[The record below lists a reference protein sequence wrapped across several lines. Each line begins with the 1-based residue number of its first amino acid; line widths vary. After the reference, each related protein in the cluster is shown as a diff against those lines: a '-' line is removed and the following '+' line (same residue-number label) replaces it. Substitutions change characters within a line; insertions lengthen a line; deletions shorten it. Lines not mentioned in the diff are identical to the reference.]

1 MKKMFKNKMLCN
13 SYSVRRALCVLT
25 ALLALCMHP
34 ATAVAADEYPSR
46 PVRLLVPNPPGGGSD
61 AVARILAQKLGER
74 LSQQF
79 VVDNRAGGG
88 GIIANET
95 VAHANPDG
103 YTLLLAF
110 IGPVTIS
117 PALTKVPYDSVR
129 DFAPVSLVAAGQYM
143 LVLHPSVPAKSLKDF
158 VAYAKANPGKIN
170 YASAGNGSPLHLA
183 AELFKA
189 RAGVNM
195 VHVPYKGG
203 GPATAAILAG
213 EVQAVFGSLTSVV
226 PQIKAGKLTP
236 IGVTGAKRSTLAP
249 EYATIAELGY
259 PGFEMTSWYGVLL
272 PAKSPPAVT
281 AKLNAGINEA
291 LRAKDVTDNLR
302 RQGLDATGSTP
313 EAFAAHIK
321 TELAK
326 WAQVVKD
333 ANIKAD

>member
-1 MKKMFKNKMLCN
+1 MFKNKYLYN
-13 SYSVRRALCVLT
+13 FYA
-25 ALLALCMHP
+25 ALLALMPLLC
-34 ATAVAADEYPSR
+34 ATSAQAAVGDDYPSR

-74 LSQQF
+74 LNQQF

-95 VAHANPDG
+95 VARANPDG

-110 IGPVTIS
+110 IGPVAIS
-117 PALTKVPYDSVR
+117 PALTKVPYDSVK
-129 DFAPVSLVAAGQYM
+129 DFAPVALVAAGQYM
-143 LVLHPSVPAKSLKDF
+143 LVLHPSVPAKTLKDF
-158 VAYAKANPGKIN
+158 VVYAKANPGKIN

-226 PQIKAGKLTP
+226 PQIKAGKLTA

-281 AKLNAGINEA
+281 AKLNAGINES
-291 LRAKDVTDNLR
+291 LQAKDVIDSLK
-302 RQGLDATGSTP
+302 RQGLDATGGTP
-313 EAFAAHIK
+313 EVFAAHIK
-321 TELAK
+321 SELAK
-326 WAQVVKD
+326 WAKVVKD
-333 ANIKAD
+333 AGIKAD

>member
-1 MKKMFKNKMLCN
+1 MFKNKYLYN
-13 SYSVRRALCVLT
+13 FSA
-25 ALLALCMHP
+25 ALLALMSLLC
-34 ATAVAADEYPSR
+34 ATSAQAAVGDDYPSR

-74 LSQQF
+74 LNQQF

-95 VAHANPDG
+95 VARANPDG

-110 IGPVTIS
+110 IGPVAIS
-117 PALTKVPYDSVR
+117 PALTKVPYDSVK
-129 DFAPVSLVAAGQYM
+129 DFAPVALVAAGQYM

-226 PQIKAGKLTP
+226 PQIKAGKLTA

-281 AKLNAGINEA
+281 AKLNAGINES
-291 LRAKDVTDNLR
+291 LQAKEVIDSLK
-302 RQGLDATGSTP
+302 RQGLDATGGTP
-313 EAFAAHIK
+313 EVFAAHIK
-321 TELAK
+321 SELAK
-326 WAQVVKD
+326 WAKVVKD
-333 ANIKAD
+333 AGIKVD

>member
-1 MKKMFKNKMLCN
+1 MFKNKYL
-13 SYSVRRALCVLT
+13 YFTFALCTSTTL
-25 ALLALCMHP
+25 LLATP
-34 ATAVAADEYPSR
+34 VQAAGDEYPSR

-74 LSQQF
+74 MSQQF

-95 VAHANPDG
+95 VARANPDG
-103 YTLLLAF
+103 YTLLLGF
-110 IGPVTIS
+110 IGPMVIS
-117 PALTKVPYDSVR
+117 PALTKVPYDSVK

-143 LVLHPSVPAKSLKDF
+143 LVLHPSVPVKSLKDF
-158 VAYAKANPGKIN
+158 VTYAKANPGKIN

-213 EVQAVFGSLTSVV
+213 EVQAVFGSITSVL
-226 PQIKAGKLTP
+226 PQVKAGKLTP
-236 IGVTGAKRSTLAP
+236 MGVTGATRSPIAT
-249 EYATIAELGY
+249 EYPTIAELGY
-259 PGFEMTSWYGVLL
+259 PGFAMTSWYGVLL
-272 PAKSPPAVT
+272 PARAPQAVIT
-281 AKLNAGINEA
+281 RLNGAIVAA
-291 LRAKDVTDNLR
+291 LQERDAIDNLK
-302 RQGLDATGSTP
+302 RQGLDATGGTP

-321 TELAK
+321 AELAK
-326 WAQVVKD
+326 WAKVVKD

>member
-1 MKKMFKNKMLCN
+1 MFKNKYLYN
-13 SYSVRRALCVLT
+13 FSA
-25 ALLALCMHP
+25 ALLALMPLLC
-34 ATAVAADEYPSR
+34 ATSAQAAVGDDYPSR

-74 LSQQF
+74 LNQQF

-95 VAHANPDG
+95 VARANPDG

-110 IGPVTIS
+110 IGPVAIS
-117 PALTKVPYDSVR
+117 PALTKVPYDSVK
-129 DFAPVSLVAAGQYM
+129 DFAPVALVAAGQYM

-226 PQIKAGKLTP
+226 PQIKAGKLTA

-281 AKLNAGINEA
+281 AKLNAGINES
-291 LRAKDVTDNLR
+291 LQAKDVIDSLK
-302 RQGLDATGSTP
+302 RQGLDATGGAP
-313 EAFAAHIK
+313 EVFAAHIK
-321 TELAK
+321 SELAK
-326 WAQVVKD
+326 WAKVVKD
-333 ANIKAD
+333 AGIKVD

>member
-1 MKKMFKNKMLCN
+1 MFKNKYLYN
-13 SYSVRRALCVLT
+13 FYA
-25 ALLALCMHP
+25 ALLALMPLLC
-34 ATAVAADEYPSR
+34 ATSAQAAVGDDYPSR

-74 LSQQF
+74 LNQQF

-95 VAHANPDG
+95 VARANPDG

-110 IGPVTIS
+110 IGPVAIS
-117 PALTKVPYDSVR
+117 PALTKVPYDSVK
-129 DFAPVSLVAAGQYM
+129 DFAPVALAAAGQYM

-158 VAYAKANPGKIN
+158 VAHVKANPGKIN

-226 PQIKAGKLTP
+226 PQIKAGKLTA

-281 AKLNAGINEA
+281 AKLNAGINES
-291 LRAKDVTDNLR
+291 LQAKDVIDSLK
-302 RQGLDATGSTP
+302 RQGLDATGGTH
-313 EAFAAHIK
+313 EVFAAHIK
-321 TELAK
+321 SELAK
-326 WAQVVKD
+326 WAKVVKD
-333 ANIKAD
+333 AGIKAD

>member
-1 MKKMFKNKMLCN
+1 MFKIKYL
-13 SYSVRRALCVLT
+13 YKSVRPCAVLAVWALPF
-25 ALLALCMHP
+25 ALLVAQ
-34 ATAVAADEYPSR
+34 AQAAAADDYPSR
-46 PVRLLVPNPPGGGSD
+46 PVRVLVPNPPGGGSD

-74 LSQQF
+74 MGQQF

-95 VAHANPDG
+95 VARANPDG

-110 IGPVTIS
+110 IGPVAIS
-117 PALTKVPYDSVR
+117 PALQKVPYDSVK
-129 DFAPVSLVAAGQYM
+129 DFMPVALVAAGQYM

-189 RAGVNM
+189 RAGVNL

-236 IGVTGAKRSTLAP
+236 IGVTGAKRSALAP
-249 EYATIAELGY
+249 EYPTIAELGY
-259 PGFEMTSWYGVLL
+259 PGFEMTSWYGILL
-272 PAKSPPAVT
+272 PARSPATVA
-281 AKLNAGINEA
+281 AKLNAGLNEA
-291 LRAKDVTDNLR
+291 LRAKDVVDALK
-302 RQGLDATGSTP
+302 RQGLDATGGTP

-326 WAQVVKD
+326 WAKVVKD
-333 ANIKAD
+333 AGIKAD

>member
-1 MKKMFKNKMLCN
+1 MFKNKYLYN
-13 SYSVRRALCVLT
+13 FYA
-25 ALLALCMHP
+25 ALLALMPLLC
-34 ATAVAADEYPSR
+34 ATSAQAAVGDDYPSR

-74 LSQQF
+74 LNQQF

-95 VAHANPDG
+95 VARANPDG

-110 IGPVTIS
+110 IGPVAIS
-117 PALTKVPYDSVR
+117 PALTKVPYDSVK
-129 DFAPVSLVAAGQYM
+129 DFAPVALVAAGQYM

-226 PQIKAGKLTP
+226 PQIKAGKLTA

-281 AKLNAGINEA
+281 AKLNAGINES
-291 LRAKDVTDNLR
+291 LQAKEVIDSLK
-302 RQGLDATGSTP
+302 RQGLDATGGTP
-313 EAFAAHIK
+313 EVFAAHIK
-321 TELAK
+321 SELAK
-326 WAQVVKD
+326 WAKVVKD
-333 ANIKAD
+333 AGIKAD

>member
-1 MKKMFKNKMLCN
+1 MFKNKYLYN
-13 SYSVRRALCVLT
+13 FSA
-25 ALLALCMHP
+25 ALLALMPLLC
-34 ATAVAADEYPSR
+34 ATSAQAAVGDDYPSR

-74 LSQQF
+74 LNQQF

-95 VAHANPDG
+95 VARANPDG

-110 IGPVTIS
+110 IGPVAIS
-117 PALTKVPYDSVR
+117 PALTKVPYDSVK
-129 DFAPVSLVAAGQYM
+129 DFAPVALVAAGQYM

-226 PQIKAGKLTP
+226 PQIKAGKLTA

-281 AKLNAGINEA
+281 AKLNAGINES
-291 LRAKDVTDNLR
+291 LQAKDVIDSLK
-302 RQGLDATGSTP
+302 RQGLDATGGAP
-313 EAFAAHIK
+313 EVFAAHIK
-321 TELAK
+321 SELAK
-326 WAQVVKD
+326 WAKVVKD
-333 ANIKAD
+333 AGIKAD

>member
-1 MKKMFKNKMLCN
+1 MFKNKYLYN
-13 SYSVRRALCVLT
+13 FSA
-25 ALLALCMHP
+25 ALLALMPLLC
-34 ATAVAADEYPSR
+34 ATSAQAAVGDDYPSR

-74 LSQQF
+74 LNQQF

-95 VAHANPDG
+95 VARANPDG

-110 IGPVTIS
+110 IGPVAIS
-117 PALTKVPYDSVR
+117 PALTKVPYDSVK
-129 DFAPVSLVAAGQYM
+129 DFAPVALVAAGQYM
-143 LVLHPSVPAKSLKDF
+143 LVLHPSVPAKTLKDF
-158 VAYAKANPGKIN
+158 VVYAKANPGKIN

-226 PQIKAGKLTP
+226 PQIKAGKLTA

-281 AKLNAGINEA
+281 AKLNAGINES
-291 LRAKDVTDNLR
+291 LQAKDVIDSLK
-302 RQGLDATGSTP
+302 RQGLDATGGTP
-313 EAFAAHIK
+313 EVFAAHIK
-321 TELAK
+321 SELAK
-326 WAQVVKD
+326 WAKVVKD
-333 ANIKAD
+333 AGIKAD

>member
-1 MKKMFKNKMLCN
+1 MFKNKYLYN
-13 SYSVRRALCVLT
+13 FSA
-25 ALLALCMHP
+25 ALLALMPLLC
-34 ATAVAADEYPSR
+34 ATSAQAAVGDDYPSR

-74 LSQQF
+74 LNQQF

-95 VAHANPDG
+95 VARANPDG

-110 IGPVTIS
+110 IGPVAIS
-117 PALTKVPYDSVR
+117 PALTKVPYDSVK
-129 DFAPVSLVAAGQYM
+129 DFAPVALVAAGQYM
-143 LVLHPSVPAKSLKDF
+143 LVLHPSVPAKTLKDF
-158 VAYAKANPGKIN
+158 VVYAKANPGKIN

-226 PQIKAGKLTP
+226 PQIKAGKLTA

-281 AKLNAGINEA
+281 AKLNAGINES
-291 LRAKDVTDNLR
+291 LQAKDVIDSLK
-302 RQGLDATGSTP
+302 RQGLDATGGAP
-313 EAFAAHIK
+313 EVFAAHIK
-321 TELAK
+321 SELAK
-326 WAQVVKD
+326 WAKVVKD
-333 ANIKAD
+333 AGIKAD

>member
-1 MKKMFKNKMLCN
+1 MFKNKYLLSFPAILC
-13 SYSVRRALCVLT
+13 AVLPV
-25 ALLALCMHP
+25 LP
-34 ATAVAADEYPSR
+34 ATSLQAAAGDDYPSR

-74 LSQQF
+74 MSQQF

-95 VAHANPDG
+95 VARANPDG

-110 IGPVTIS
+110 IGPVAIS
-117 PALTKVPYDSVR
+117 PALQKVPYDSVK
-129 DFAPVSLVAAGQYM
+129 DFVPVTLVAAGQYM

-272 PAKSPPAVT
+272 PAKSPSAVT
-281 AKLNAGINEA
+281 AKLNAGINEV

-302 RQGLDATGSTP
+302 RQGLDATGGTA

-326 WAQVVKD
+326 WAQVVRE

>member
-1 MKKMFKNKMLCN
+1 MFKKKYLYNF
-13 SYSVRRALCVLT
+13 SA
-25 ALLALCMHP
+25 ALLALMPLLC
-34 ATAVAADEYPSR
+34 ATSAQAAVGDDYPSR

-61 AVARILAQKLGER
+61 AVARILAHKLGER
-74 LSQQF
+74 LNQQF

-95 VAHANPDG
+95 VARANPDG

-110 IGPVTIS
+110 IGPVAIS
-117 PALTKVPYDSVR
+117 PALTKVPYDSVK
-129 DFAPVSLVAAGQYM
+129 DFAPVALVAAGQYM
-143 LVLHPSVPAKSLKDF
+143 LVLHPSVLAKSLKDF
-158 VAYAKANPGKIN
+158 VAHVKANPGKIN

-226 PQIKAGKLTP
+226 PQIKAGKLTA

-281 AKLNAGINEA
+281 AKLNAGINES
-291 LRAKDVTDNLR
+291 LQAKDVIDSLK
-302 RQGLDATGSTP
+302 RQGLDATGGTP
-313 EAFAAHIK
+313 EVFAAHIK
-321 TELAK
+321 SELAK
-326 WAQVVKD
+326 WAKVVKD
-333 ANIKAD
+333 AGIKAD

>member
-1 MKKMFKNKMLCN
+1 MFKNKYLYQLAFLLCGL
-13 SYSVRRALCVLT
+13 APVLS
-25 ALLALCMHP
+25 AAPVQAAAGDDYP
-34 ATAVAADEYPSR
+34 AR

-95 VAHANPDG
+95 VARANPDG

-110 IGPVTIS
+110 IGPVAIS
-117 PALTKVPYDSVR
+117 PALTKVPYDPVK
-129 DFAPVSLVAAGQYM
+129 DFAPVALVAAGQYM
-143 LVLHPSVPAKSLKDF
+143 LVLHPSVPAKALKDF

-213 EVQAVFGSLTSVV
+213 EVQAVFGSITSVL
-226 PQIKAGKLTP
+226 PQVKAGKLTP
-236 IGVTGAKRSTLAP
+236 IGVTGAARSSIAA
-249 EYATIAELGY
+249 EYPTIAELGY
-259 PGFEMTSWYGVLL
+259 PGFAMTSWYGVLL
-272 PAKSPPAVT
+272 PARAPQPVIT
-281 AKLNAGINEA
+281 RLNGAIVAA
-291 LRAKDVTDNLR
+291 LQERDTIDSLK

-313 EAFAAHIK
+313 DAFAQHIK
-321 TELAK
+321 AELAK

>member
-1 MKKMFKNKMLCN
+1 MFKNKYLYN
-13 SYSVRRALCVLT
+13 FSA
-25 ALLALCMHP
+25 ALLALMPLLC
-34 ATAVAADEYPSR
+34 ATSAQAAVGDDYPSR

-74 LSQQF
+74 LNQQF

-95 VAHANPDG
+95 VARANPDG

-110 IGPVTIS
+110 IGPVAIS
-117 PALTKVPYDSVR
+117 PALTKVPYDSVK
-129 DFAPVSLVAAGQYM
+129 DFAPVALAAAGQYM

-226 PQIKAGKLTP
+226 PQIKAGKLTA

-281 AKLNAGINEA
+281 AKLNAGINES
-291 LRAKDVTDNLR
+291 LQAKDVIDSLK
-302 RQGLDATGSTP
+302 RQGLDATGGAP
-313 EAFAAHIK
+313 EVFAAHIK
-321 TELAK
+321 SELAK
-326 WAQVVKD
+326 WAKVVKD
-333 ANIKAD
+333 AGIKAD

>member
-1 MKKMFKNKMLCN
+1 MFKNKYLYN
-13 SYSVRRALCVLT
+13 FSA
-25 ALLALCMHP
+25 ALLALMPLLC
-34 ATAVAADEYPSR
+34 ATSAQAAVGDDYPSR

-74 LSQQF
+74 LNQQF

-95 VAHANPDG
+95 VARANPDG

-110 IGPVTIS
+110 IGPVAIS
-117 PALTKVPYDSVR
+117 PALTKVPYDSVK
-129 DFAPVSLVAAGQYM
+129 DFAPVALVAAGQYM
-143 LVLHPSVPAKSLKDF
+143 LVLHPSVPAKTLKDF
-158 VAYAKANPGKIN
+158 VVYAKANPGKIN

-226 PQIKAGKLTP
+226 PQIKAGKLTA

-281 AKLNAGINEA
+281 AKLNAGINES
-291 LRAKDVTDNLR
+291 LQAKDVIDSLK
-302 RQGLDATGSTP
+302 RQGLDATGGTP
-313 EAFAAHIK
+313 EVFAAHIK
-321 TELAK
+321 SELAK
-326 WAQVVKD
+326 WAKVVKD
-333 ANIKAD
+333 AGIKADEQTD

>member
-1 MKKMFKNKMLCN
+1 MFKNKFLRYFISMLCGLAP
-13 SYSVRRALCVLT
+13 VLLT
-25 ALLALCMHP
+25 AP
-34 ATAVAADEYPSR
+34 AQAATGDDYPSR

-95 VAHANPDG
+95 VARANPDG

-110 IGPVTIS
+110 IGPVAIS
-117 PALTKVPYDSVR
+117 PALAKVPYDSVK

-158 VAYAKANPGKIN
+158 VAYAKTNPGKIN

-213 EVQAVFGSLTSVV
+213 EVQAVFGSITSVL
-226 PQIKAGKLTP
+226 PQVKAGKLTP
-236 IGVTGAKRSTLAP
+236 MGVTGATRSPIAA
-249 EYATIAELGY
+249 EYPTIAELGY
-259 PGFEMTSWYGVLL
+259 PGFAMTSWYGVLL
-272 PAKSPPAVT
+272 PARAPQTVIT
-281 AKLNAGINEA
+281 RLNGAIVAA
-291 LRAKDVTDNLR
+291 LQERDAIDNLK
-302 RQGLDATGSTP
+302 RQGLDATGGTP

-321 TELAK
+321 SELAK
-326 WAQVVKD
+326 WAKVVKD

>member
-1 MKKMFKNKMLCN
+1 MFKNKYLYN
-13 SYSVRRALCVLT
+13 FSA
-25 ALLALCMHP
+25 ALLALMPLLC
-34 ATAVAADEYPSR
+34 ATSAQAAVGDDYPSR
-46 PVRLLVPNPPGGGSD
+46 PARLLVPNPPGGGSD

-74 LSQQF
+74 LNQQF

-95 VAHANPDG
+95 VARANPDG

-110 IGPVTIS
+110 IGPVAIS
-117 PALTKVPYDSVR
+117 PALTKVPYDSVK
-129 DFAPVSLVAAGQYM
+129 DFAPVALVAAGQYM

-226 PQIKAGKLTP
+226 PQIKAGKLTA

-281 AKLNAGINEA
+281 AKLNAGINES
-291 LRAKDVTDNLR
+291 LQAKDVIDSLK
-302 RQGLDATGSTP
+302 RQGLDATGGTP
-313 EAFAAHIK
+313 EVFAAHIK
-321 TELAK
+321 SELAK
-326 WAQVVKD
+326 WAKVVKD
-333 ANIKAD
+333 AGIKAD